1 MTLKTSDIKGVV
13 LDIDGTMCSLTKG
26 VGEIY
31 AELLQAQ
38 GLAGNAA
45 KLSQAA
51 REEWRNF
58 EDYYLNSAHANE
70 TTHQR
75 EREVWLAFVRAVFAR
90 AGLSYADRSDI
101 VTSIYDA
108 FASSKY
114 RCVEPGLIE
123 FLEKARLAGLSVIA
137 ASNNDNR
144 SKITLRELGVEQYLA
159 GVFVA
164 GDLGWKKPSPHF
176 FKAIES
182 RLNWNRS
189 QILHI
194 GNNYRLD
201 VEAALKSGWSA
212 VLYDTKGV
220 GQQPCVQSFQVLV
233 RMFGW

>member
-1 MTLKTSDIKGVV
+1 MTLKTSDIKAVV

-38 GLAGNAA
+38 GLSCDPVG
-45 KLSQAA
+45 LSQAA
-51 REEWRNF
+51 REEWRSF
-58 EDYYLNSAHANE
+58 EDYYLNTAHAHQ
-70 TTHQR
+70 TTHNR
-75 EREVWLAFVRAVFAR
+75 EREVWLDFVRAVFAR
-90 AGLSYADRSDI
+90 VGLPYADRSDI

-108 FASSKY
+108 FASSNF
-114 RCVEPGLIE
+114 RCVEPGLEE
-123 FLEKARLAGLSVIA
+123 FLRKARDAGLSVIA

-144 SKITLRELGVEQYLA
+144 SKITLRELGLEEHLA
-159 GVFVA
+159 GIFVA

-176 FKAIES
+176 FMAIQS
-182 RLNWNRS
+182 HLKRDAA

-201 VEAALKSGWSA
+201 VEAALKCGWSA
-212 VLYDTKGV
+212 MLYDAKGV
-220 GQQPCVQSFQVLV
+220 GQQPSVQSFQAVA